1 MKPTSYRFNN
11 DTDTKKHFGFIAQDV
26 EKVYP
31 DMVKDDVNGMKS
43 LHYDD
48 IIPVA
53 VANIQDLKKMHPN
66 ENQLCLGDVC
76 IDKEELKALKKKI

>member
-1 MKPTSYRFNN
+1 
-11 DTDTKKHFGFIAQDV
+11 
-26 EKVYP
+26 
-31 DMVKDDVNGMKS
+31 MVKDDVNGMKS